1 MSVTGK
7 TNPTKE
13 CPKQIIFFFFFLS
26 YNLELGDLALV
37 QELKDVRDEVS
48 VVFLS
53 HSHKMKCY

>member
-1 MSVTGK
+1 MTVTGK

-13 CPKQIIFFFFFLS
+13 CPKQMFFFLS

-37 QELKDVRDEVS
+37 LELKDVRDEVS

-53 HSHKMKCY
+53 HGHEMKCY

>member
-13 CPKQIIFFFFFLS
+13 CPKQIIIFFLS

-37 QELKDVRDEVS
+37 QEPKDVRDEVS